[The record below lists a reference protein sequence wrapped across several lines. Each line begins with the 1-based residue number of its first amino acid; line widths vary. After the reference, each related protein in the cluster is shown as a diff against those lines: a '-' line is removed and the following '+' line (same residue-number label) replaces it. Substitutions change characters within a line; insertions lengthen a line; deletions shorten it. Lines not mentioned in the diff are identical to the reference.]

1 MVVPK
6 SSIVFTIHG
15 QTTITAPA
23 TLIWSVLRDTAAY
36 PSWNSF
42 CPDVIINGQPSNIRN
57 GEHKLL
63 HKDTHF
69 TFRVVMNSAKP
80 NSKVDSAER
89 VTDISTPEQPSSY
102 VSEDTLKEDGSF
114 ESDLGRVW
122 RIAWTTEGGFAARG
136 LKAERFNE
144 IIDLGD
150 GRCEYRSWEC
160 QGGLL
165 ARTVKWFYEKTL
177 QERFGTWCEDLKRE
191 CERRAKEE
199 GG

>member
-1 MVVPK
+1 MINTQPPN
-6 SSIVFTIHG
+6 T
-15 QTTITAPA
+15 P
-23 TLIWSVLRDTAAY
+23 DTER
-36 PSWNSF
+36 
-42 CPDVIINGQPSNIRN
+42 NI
-57 GEHKLL
+57 L
-63 HKDTHF
+63 HKDTQF

-80 NSKVDSAER
+80 NSKVDSSQR
-89 VTDISTPEQPSSY
+89 VTDISTPEQQSSY
-102 VSEDTLKEDGSF
+102 VPDDILKEDGSF
-114 ESDLGRVW
+114 EPDLGRVW

-177 QERFGTWCEDLKRE
+177 QEKFETWCEDLKRE
-191 CERRAKEE
+191 CERRLEVE
-199 GG
+199 DR